1 MEELQRLYED
11 YLDLVAQLQRD
22 RKPFEGAFGLGGGP
36 AAHPCHQQ
44 FAKDVEQV
52 MARVPEEQ
60 RLQAIEYIFRQALD
74 HKGDPLVY
82 WMFMAVHGATLLY
95 LKSLTSQ
102 QARDLQWWYEKAY
115 PRPERMPCQQRVLST
130 LKKMR

>member
-44 FAKDVEQV
+44 FAKDVEQA

-60 RLQAIEYIFRQALD
+60 RLQAIEYIFQQALD

-82 WMFMAVHGATLLY
+82 WMFMAVHGATLPY
-95 LKSLTSQ
+95 LKGLTSQ

-115 PRPERMPCQQRVLST
+115 PRSERMPCQKRVLST